1 MGLHL
6 VDAGTLTVKQGS
18 PASQAY
24 ATQSALGATST
35 GGIDIYTPAYQ
46 SETFVLQAAPI
57 RNPQTADWLIMQW
70 QPGSDVFLPAL
81 RAVSVPFAGGM
92 RAIRVF
98 CTNGNALAD
107 RVFKIVIQVA
117 SDSEL

>member
-24 ATQSALGATST
+24 AVQSALGATST

-46 SETFVLQAAPI
+46 TEVFVLQASPVKNPI
-57 RNPQTADWLIMQW
+57 ATDWFIMQW
-70 QPGSDVFLPAL
+70 QPGSDVLLPAL

-107 RVFKIVIQVA
+107 RAFRV
-117 SDSEL
+117 